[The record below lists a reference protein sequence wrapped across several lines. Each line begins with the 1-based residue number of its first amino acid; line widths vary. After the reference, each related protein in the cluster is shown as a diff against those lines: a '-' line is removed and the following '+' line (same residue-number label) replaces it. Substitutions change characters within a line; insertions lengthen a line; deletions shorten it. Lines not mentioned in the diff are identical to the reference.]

1 MPPSLIAS
9 PAAEIATLLIRAANT
24 TTTNG
29 TSSSSTTS
37 ASRPASYKAIGI
49 SLAVASGIF
58 IGTSFVLKKFGLLAA
73 NKKYNQAA
81 GDGYGYLKNAWW
93 WSGMILMI
101 VGEICNF
108 VAYSFVDA
116 ILVTPLGAVS

>member
-29 TSSSSTTS
+29 TSSSSTTG

-58 IGTSFVLKKFGLLAA
+58 IGTSFGLLAA